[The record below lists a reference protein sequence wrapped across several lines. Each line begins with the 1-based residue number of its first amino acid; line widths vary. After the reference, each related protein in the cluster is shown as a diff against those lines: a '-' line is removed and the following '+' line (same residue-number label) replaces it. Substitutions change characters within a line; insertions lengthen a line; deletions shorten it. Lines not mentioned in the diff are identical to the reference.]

1 MDDNIYGFSTKES
14 SQKMLLA
21 EGFNSEAGLGISDDR
36 SSNYNKPYKS
46 PLNTKGEIP
55 WSLFWL
61 LLEEAARSL
70 LIWIFICIFIEK
82 C

>member
-46 PLNTKGEIP
+46 PLKTKGEIP
-55 WSLFWL
+55 SLCPACFWRKL
-61 LLEEAARSL
+61 GDPS
-70 LIWIFICIFIEK
+70 
-82 C
+82 